1 MIWCQRED
9 LINAL
14 SKQNIITAQQSK
26 QAKVGSHVRTKATH
40 AQWDEFDL
48 AGVENTIQ
56 ITKLFLREHM
66 GG

>member
-1 MIWCQRED
+1 VHIVREFAFSLASED
-9 LINAL
+9 VIAG
-14 SKQNIITAQQSK
+14 QQSK

-48 AGVENTIQ
+48 KAVEDTIQ
-56 ITKLFLREHM
+56 ITKLFLREHL